1 MTRKSIIRLVLSGA
15 LIAGM
20 GVATIG
26 YTTPTVQAA
35 PKKTAAKK
43 KTATAINLANKT
55 YKGTYYGAGEFT
67 VSISFKEGAA
77 CSVNWGGDVYS
88 GTYKVGAKTVSVK
101 YNNTSMVFDIKNAG
115 AKLYYEE
122 AGPRHVYECELNLV
136 K

>member
-1 MTRKSIIRLVLSGA
+1 MICKSIIRLVLSGA

-26 YTTPTVQAA
+26 YTTPTAQAA
-35 PKKTAAKK
+35 PKKATKK
-43 KTATAINLANKT
+43 KTATAINLANKS
-55 YKGTYYGAGEFT
+55 YKGTYYGAGEFA
-67 VSISFKEGAA
+67 VKISFKEGAA
-77 CSVNWGGDVYS
+77 CSINWGGDVYS
-88 GTYKVGAKTVSVK
+88 GTYKVSGKVVTVK
-101 YNNTSMVFDIKNAG
+101 YNNTSMAFDIKNGG